1 MIDKLAILVSNFV
14 ICWSIYQLL
23 KYEKNEA
30 DNKKQMKGKT
40 YKQKDESK

>member
-14 ICWSIYQLL
+14 ICWSIYQLW

-30 DNKKQMKGKT
+30 DNKKQMKGNAQEPKN
-40 YKQKDESK
+40 ESK

>member
-1 MIDKLAILVSNFV
+1 MIDKIAILVSNFV

-30 DNKKQMKGKT
+30 NNEKKMKGKSQ
-40 YKQKDESK
+40 KPKDESK